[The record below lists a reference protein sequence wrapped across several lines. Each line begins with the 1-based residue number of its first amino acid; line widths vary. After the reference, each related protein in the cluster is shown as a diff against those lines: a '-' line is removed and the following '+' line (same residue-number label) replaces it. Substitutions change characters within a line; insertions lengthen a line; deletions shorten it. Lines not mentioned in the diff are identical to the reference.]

1 MCMKGTTEGCV
12 LLERMTK
19 VETKQNFILLT
30 VIAMFAVIV
39 VIAFKLLNTQIYLL
53 TGGEGLRTVSEATHE
68 DVQAVKK
75 ASEDGGK

>member
-30 VIAMFAVIV
+30 VIAMFAGTLLGLVIHRRP
-39 VIAFKLLNTQIYLL
+39 
-53 TGGEGLRTVSEATHE
+53 RTRTCRP
-68 DVQAVKK
+68 
-75 ASEDGGK
+75 